1 MSQGEYVAP
10 EKIEDVYGRSRFVL
24 QIFVYGDSLESFLVA
39 VVVLDEEAVK
49 KWADSQGISAQT
61 SSGEWNPK
69 LKQVVLEDMTRE
81 GKRRDLMSY
90 EQVKGIEFIKEP
102 FTLENGLLTPTF
114 KARRFAVEKK
124 YKDVFQKIYQRSKQ

>member
-10 EKIEDVYGRSRFVL
+10 EKIEDVYGRSRFVH